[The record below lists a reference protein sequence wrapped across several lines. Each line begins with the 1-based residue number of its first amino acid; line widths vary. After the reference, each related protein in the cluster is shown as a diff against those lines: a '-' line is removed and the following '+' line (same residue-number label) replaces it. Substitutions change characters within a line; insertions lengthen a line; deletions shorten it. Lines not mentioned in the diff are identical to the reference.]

1 MRGGKESVPF
11 RAALV
16 QKKAGICLR
25 CRRSV
30 RCVPDASLF
39 SEPAFCSKALPEIN
53 CGIPLLT
60 SSWWN
65 PYARIIYQNFN
76 HQRLMSMYKHYS
88 DGRRRFLKMSALFGT
103 AALISPAIARA
114 EGGGCRFSGKRRLCR
129 LPEPDA
135 WQGLLCLGSFS
146 PWLRSHGND
155 LQPQPV
161 SLA

>member
-1 MRGGKESVPF
+1 
-11 RAALV
+11 
-16 QKKAGICLR
+16 
-25 CRRSV
+25 
-30 RCVPDASLF
+30 
-39 SEPAFCSKALPEIN
+39 
-53 CGIPLLT
+53 
-60 SSWWN
+60 
-65 PYARIIYQNFN
+65 
-76 HQRLMSMYKHYS
+76 MSMYKHYS

-114 EGGGCRFSGKRRLCR
+114 EGGGADS
-129 LPEPDA
+129 PENGGFAASRSPDA